1 MFFNFPINYEPFF
14 RACSQGGSFGKII
27 TASLQEAASRKL
39 KGWANFC
46 VVKTRVH
53 ENAFDL
59 LEKVQGQHITTRQKL
74 PTQLGGTRP
83 EPKIMCFPFWVCFCI
98 AGKSCL
104 LVVHKM
110 YKKKTDDYKILI
122 LKNLMIE
129 GDVS

>member
-1 MFFNFPINYEPFF
+1 MQP
-14 RACSQGGSFGKII
+14 RGSFGKII

-98 AGKSCL
+98 AGKKLPSSCPQNL
-104 LVVHKM
+104 Q
-110 YKKKTDDYKILI
+110 KKTDDYKILI
-122 LKNLMIE
+122 LKNVIIE